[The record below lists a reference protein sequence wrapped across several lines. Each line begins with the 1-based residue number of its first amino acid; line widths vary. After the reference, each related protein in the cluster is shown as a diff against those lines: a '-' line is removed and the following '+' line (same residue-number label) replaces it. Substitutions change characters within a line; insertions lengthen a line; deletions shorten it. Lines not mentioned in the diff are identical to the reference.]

1 MSVDPTYP
9 HQLLQALIERSTSE
23 ERTLLERVS
32 DHVGAGGRQNIPS
45 LFND

>member
-9 HQLLQALIERSTSE
+9 YQLLQAVIERSTGK
-23 ERTLLERVS
+23 ERTLLERVG

-45 LFND
+45 LFKD